1 MIRAACHCTAVRFEI
16 HHAPVWAVDCNCT
29 LCRRYG
35 AIWAYYEPGE
45 VKIVQGADNTVA
57 YSWGNKWL
65 AFHHC
70 KTCGCLTHHTVLD
83 PDPPRI
89 RGVNARMMPT
99 LDPASVRLQ
108 QTDNSHT
115 GYFWTKLTDKLQ
127 PGGQP
132 KMTPPR
138 PEDWR

>member
-16 HHAPVWAVDCNCT
+16 ETAPVWAVDCNCT

-35 AIWAYYEPGE
+35 AIWAYYKPGE
-45 VKIVQGADNTVA
+45 VKIVQGADDTVA
-57 YSWGNKWL
+57 YTWGDKAL

-70 KTCGCLTHHTVLD
+70 KICGCLTHHTVVGSAPLH
-83 PDPPRI
+83 I

-99 LDPASVRLQ
+99 LDPTTVRLQ

-115 GYFWTKLTDKLQ
+115 GFFWTKLTDKFQ

-132 KMTPPR
+132 MMPP
-138 PEDWR
+138 PGPADWR